1 MDSLEHR
8 RRVGA
13 LTYLYKLQSCDAPDK
28 LRQMIPPKLE
38 KPPRGRVRA
47 SAVAH
52 DTCEDNKYKP
62 ISAGTGP
69 DYIARRFPFNVIDDW
84 NRLPAEFFADGFEL
98 SHLQSFKCKVND
110 FFRRQPPRIGVRLAD
125 LCLLAR
131 ASQCNVHVVNES

>member
-52 DTCEDNKYKP
+52 DTWHDNKFKP
-62 ISAGTGP
+62 ISAVTGP
-69 DYIARRFPFNVIDDW
+69 DYIARGFPFCVIDDW
-84 NRLPAEFFADGFEL
+84 NRLPTEFFADGFEL
-98 SHLQSFKCKVND
+98 SQLQSFKCSKSI
-110 FFRRQPPRIGVRLAD
+110 FFFARQPPRQWGEAG
-125 LCLLAR
+125 
-131 ASQCNVHVVNES
+131 

>member
-1 MDSLEHR
+1 
-8 RRVGA
+8 
-13 LTYLYKLQSCDAPDK
+13 
-28 LRQMIPPKLE
+28 MIPPRLE
-38 KPPRGRVRA
+38 KPPRGRTRA

-52 DTCEDNKYKP
+52 DTWHDNEFKP
-62 ISAGTGP
+62 VSAGIGP
-69 DYIARRFPFNVIDDW
+69 DYIARGLPFCVIDDW